1 MEEKRILL
9 AHGSGGRMSRELI
22 ERYLVRQFENPMLSL
37 LNDQAVF
44 PAPAQRLAFT
54 TDSYV
59 IDPIFFPGGDI
70 GRLAVCGTVN
80 DLAMSGAVPLYL
92 SCSLIIEEGF
102 LFSDLERILCSM
114 KEACEEAKV
123 QVVTGDTK
131 VVNRGGLDK
140 IFINTSGVGALADD
154 NLMICGHRAQV
165 GDKILVSGFL
175 GDHEIAVLSQR
186 KNLEFI
192 TEIRSDSAP
201 LNLVVEPII
210 QQGLG
215 QSLHAMRDP
224 TRGGLAT
231 VLNEIASQSGVG
243 LVIEEALI
251 PIRDEVKGACEI
263 MGFDPL
269 YLANEGKLV
278 AFVEG
283 KKAHEVLS
291 VMRDTKYGQDAQ
303 IIGEVVA
310 EPKGVVYLRTSIGG
324 TRILDM
330 LATEQLPRI
339 C

>member
-1 MEEKRILL
+1 MDEKRILL
-9 AHGSGGRMSRELI
+9 SHGSGGLMSRELI
-22 ERYLVRQFENPMLSL
+22 ERYLVNRFENPMLSL
-37 LNDQAVF
+37 MNDQAVF
-44 PAPAQRLAFT
+44 PSPSTRLAFT

-131 VVNRGGLDK
+131 VVNRGGMDK
-140 IFINTSGVGALADD
+140 IFINTSGVGALADG
-154 NLMICGHRAQV
+154 LHICGHRAQT
-165 GDKILVSGFL
+165 GDKVLVSGFL
-175 GDHEIAVLSQR
+175 GDHEIAVLSRR

-192 TEIRSDSAP
+192 THVLSDSSP
-201 LNLVVEPII
+201 LNLVVGPLV

-215 QSLHAMRDP
+215 QYLHAMRDP

-231 VLNEIASQSGVG
+231 VLNEIADQSQVG
-243 LVIEEALI
+243 ILIEEDLV
-251 PIRDEVKGACEI
+251 PVRDEVRGACEI

-278 AFVEG
+278 AFVDRE
-283 KKAHEVLS
+283 KAGEVLS
-291 VMRDTKYGQDAQ
+291 AMRKTRYGRDAR
-303 IIGEVVA
+303 IIGEVMA
-310 EPKGVVYLRTSIGG
+310 EPKGVVTLRTSIGG

>member
-9 AHGSGGRMSRELI
+9 SHGSGGLMTRELI
-22 ERYLVRQFENPMLSL
+22 EQHLLRQFENPMLSL

-44 PAPAQRLAFT
+44 PSPSSRLAFT

-102 LFSDLERILCSM
+102 CFSDLEKIIISM
-114 KEACEEAKV
+114 KDACLEAGVKI
-123 QVVTGDTK
+123 VTGDTK

-140 IFINTSGVGALADD
+140 IFINTAGVGSLQDG
-154 NLMICGHRAQV
+154 LHISGHHAQA
-165 GDKILVSGFL
+165 GDKIIVSGFL
-175 GDHEIAVLSQR
+175 GDHEIAILSKR
-186 KNLEFI
+186 KNLGFI
-192 TEIRSDSAP
+192 THVVSDSAP
-201 LNLVVEPII
+201 LNLVVAPLI
-210 QQGLG
+210 QHGLG
-215 QSLHAMRDP
+215 QYLHAMRDP

-231 VLNEIASQSGVG
+231 ILNEIAGQSQIGV
-243 LVIEEALI
+243 VIEEDLV

-278 AFVEG
+278 AFVDRE
-283 KKAHEVLS
+283 KADEILS
-291 VMRDTKYGQDAQ
+291 VIKKTRYGQEARV
-303 IIGEVVA
+303 IGEAVA
-310 EPKGVVYLRTSIGG
+310 EPKGVVHLRTAIGG
-324 TRILDM
+324 TRILDV
-330 LATEQLPRI
+330 LSTEQLPRI